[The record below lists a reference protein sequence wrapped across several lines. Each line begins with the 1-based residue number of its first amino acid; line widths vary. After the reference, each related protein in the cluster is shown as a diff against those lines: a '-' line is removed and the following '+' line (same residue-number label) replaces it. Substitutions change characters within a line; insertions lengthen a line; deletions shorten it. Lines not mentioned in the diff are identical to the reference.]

1 MVASK
6 KDIDMINGP
15 LTKNIIAFTVPIIL
29 TGILQLLFNA
39 ADLVIVGRYCGS
51 NSVAA
56 VGATGS
62 LINLIVNLFM
72 GLSVGSGVTIAHAL
86 GARHDKDVSEAVHTS
101 IPTAIICGIFITIVG
116 VFFSEP
122 LLQLMGNPD
131 DVIGKSTIYLQIYFC
146 GSVGNLVYNFG
157 AAILRAA
164 GDTKSPLKY
173 LTFAG
178 IVNVILNVFFVV
190 VFHMDVAGVALAT
203 ASAHVISAAL
213 VVNKLMHR
221 DDCCRLD
228 LKKLKISM
236 RPLSKILSIGIPS
249 GIQSSLFSISNV
261 IIQSSINSF
270 GSVVVAGSAAAG
282 NIEGFVYTAQSS
294 FSQTAVNFVGQNVGS
309 KKYDRIMKIF
319 LNCTL
324 LCCTLS
330 LTLGGLSYLF
340 AKPLLS
346 IYITDSAEAIGYGV
360 IRMTIFGFTYAL
372 AGVMDITT
380 GMLRGMG
387 KSVLPMI
394 VSVLGVCVFRV
405 VWIFTIFDIDRFHTL
420 WWLFISYPISW
431 TIVLLA
437 QGTLTFVVYNKLKKG
452 SLK

>member
-72 GLSVGSGVTIAHAL
+72 GLSVGAGVTIAHAL

-131 DVIGKSTIYLQIYFC
+131 DVIAKSTIYLQIYFC

-190 VFHMDVAGVALAT
+190 AFHMDVAGVALAT

-431 TIVLLA
+431 IIVLLA